1 MRSPAIPAAEVE
13 SIHWRN
19 RVVLNTVAPAI
30 MNLVEFATR
39 GDQPEV
45 QQPPREDN
53 KLRLEDRA
61 AHDWY
66 RFVLS
71 FPAHLVRT
79 YIDRFGLEQRH
90 KVLDPFCGTGT
101 TLVECKKFAIQTY
114 GIEPNPMASFAS
126 RTKVDWE
133 IDPEHL
139 VTHANLVAKLATEK
153 LDSQGIEDEGG
164 LPLFETKRRTLSQ
177 LKTLPPDALKLLLT
191 DSISPLP
198 LHKTLV
204 LLETLEQSREPK
216 LAAHE
221 HLGLAKTLVNEISN
235 LHFGPEIG
243 VGPAKPDAAVV
254 GPWLRVVKTIAAD
267 LRQLHAKAATQATV
281 HQADAR
287 DLALLLPPGSIDAVI
302 TSPPYPNE
310 KDYTRTTR
318 LEAVLLGFIKNKDD
332 LRRLKQRLV
341 RSNTRSVYKSDTDDR
356 LVENHEEI
364 QRIAESIERRRIEL
378 GKTSGFERLYARV
391 TKLYFGG
398 MLRHLMELRPIL
410 RPGAQ
415 LAYVVG
421 DQASYLRIMIRTGQ
435 ILADLAKSVG
445 YEVVG
450 IDLFRTRL
458 ATATKEQLREEVVI
472 LRWPG
477 PQTSNG
483 WPQNPEASAMVMK
496 DEPSK
501 IAMKE
506 KLSPKPSKKANRYSA
521 IIEKI
526 FFSRYQKGMREV
538 PFERHEMESFASKLK
553 VKLPKNLG
561 DLVYSFRY
569 RALLPKSI
577 TSLAGEQEIW
587 IIRPTGRSKYSFV
600 LVKNT
605 PILPNEHMAV
615 TKVPDATPGIVAK
628 YAFNDE
634 QALLARVRY
643 NRLVDIFSGV
653 TCYSLQNHL
662 RTTVPE
668 MGQVE
673 TDEIY
678 VGVDKKGAH
687 YVFPIQAKGGKDK
700 LNIVQIEQDF
710 AVCATKFPLLVC
722 RPIAAQFMDE
732 GVIALFEFESGE
744 NGVTISSEKH
754 YKLVAPKDVTDSDLQ
769 TYRGRLENSP

>member
-1 MRSPAIPAAEVE
+1 MLNLGDLTKPPVE
-13 SIHWRN
+13 ES
-19 RVVLNTVAPAI
+19 
-30 MNLVEFATR
+30 
-39 GDQPEV
+39 
-45 QQPPREDN
+45 PREDN

-79 YIDRFGLEQRH
+79 YIARFRLTESH
-90 KVLDPFCGTGT
+90 TVLDPFCGTGT
-101 TLVECKKFAIQTY
+101 TLVECKKHGIRSH
-114 GIEPNPMASFAS
+114 GIEPNPMAVFAS
-126 RTKVDWE
+126 RTKVAWD
-133 IDPEHL
+133 IDADGL
-139 VTHANLVAKLATEK
+139 IAHASRVAKMTLLKFEEG
-153 LDSQGIEDEGG
+153 GIEDEGA
-164 LPLFETKRRTLSQ
+164 LPLFKSPKQHAVNLRTLS
-177 LKTLPPDALKLLLT
+177 LELHKLLLT
-191 DSISPLP
+191 NCISPLP
-198 LHKTLV
+198 LHKTLL
-204 LLETLEQSREPK
+204 LLETLEESK
-216 LAAHE
+216 DHKFAAHE
-221 HLGLAKTLVNEISN
+221 HLALAKSLVNEISN

-243 VGPAKPDAAVV
+243 VSSIKPDAAVI
-254 GPWLRVVKTIAAD
+254 GPWLRAVKSLAAD
-267 LRQLHAKAATQATV
+267 IRHLRGKAATPATV

-287 DLALLLPPGSIDAVI
+287 DLVAFLAPNSIDAVI

-318 LEAVLLGFIKNKDD
+318 LESVMLGFIKSKDD
-332 LRRLKQRLV
+332 LRRLKQNLV

-356 LVENHEEI
+356 LVEDHDEI
-364 QRIAESIERRRIEL
+364 QRIAEAIEARRIEL

-398 MLRHLMELRPIL
+398 MLRHLMDLRRVL

-435 ILADLAKSVG
+435 LLADLAKSVG

-458 ATATKEQLREEVVI
+458 ATATRDQLREEVVV

-477 PQTSNG
+477 PPNVNG
-483 WPQNPEASAMVMK
+483 WPHSEDAGMVMK
-496 DEPSK
+496 DEPAK
-501 IAMKE
+501 ITMKE
-506 KLSPKPSKKANRYSA
+506 KTIETQARKANRYSA

-526 FFSRYQKGMREV
+526 FFSKYEKGMREV
-538 PFERHEMESFASKLK
+538 PFERQEMETFAAKLK

-587 IIRPTGRSKYSFV
+587 VIRPTGRSKYSFA

-605 PILPNEHMAV
+605 PILPNEHMAI

-634 QALLARVRY
+634 QALLAKVRY

-662 RTTVPE
+662 RTTVAE

-687 YVFPIQAKGGKDK
+687 YAFPIQAKGGKDK
-700 LNIVQIEQDF
+700 LSIVQIEQDF

-722 RPIAAQFMDE
+722 RPIAAQFME
-732 GVIALFEFESGE
+732 GGVIALFEFESGA
-744 NGVTISSEKH
+744 NGVTITSEKH
-754 YKLVAPKDVTDSDLQ
+754 YQLVAPKEVTDADLE
-769 TYRGRLENSP
+769 TYRERLNPQA